1 MLSHDVSFPAVPSSV
16 RMARETVAEEASRL
30 GAPATVLD
38 DVRLCV
44 SEATTNVVRHA
55 YAGGKGEI
63 RIAVE
68 ARADELVVVVRDAGV
83 GLEGF
88 QREGELGHGLRIID
102 QLTHELVITSAP
114 HAGTELRMVFSFRGA
129 ARVAARSRADA

>member
-1 MLSHDVSFPAVPSSV
+1 MLPHDVLLPAVASSV
-16 RMARETVAEEASRL
+16 RTARETAAGEASRL
-30 GAPATVLD
+30 GATPKVID

-55 YAGGKGEI
+55 YAGGEGEI
-63 RIAVE
+63 RILLE
-68 ARADELVVVVRDAGV
+68 ERGDELVVVVRDDGV

-102 QLTHELVITSAP
+102 QLASEFVVTSAP
-114 HAGTELRMVFSFRGA
+114 HAGTELRMVFPLRGVSA
-129 ARVAARSRADA
+129 ATAPRRG